1 MRKIYSYLLA
11 VMAAAVLAI
20 PAMAQQITVSG
31 QVTDATDGQPLIGV
45 GVMLPGGTGTVTDYD
60 GQYVIQAP
68 KNATLT
74 FSSLGYDNVTVAID
88 GRTVINVTMNPDTQS
103 LEEVVVLGY
112 TSQKKAELSSAVVS
126 MSGEKLRDVASSD
139 VGNMLQGKVA
149 GVVVMNSS
157 GQPGASADIRIR
169 GTGSI
174 TASSGPL
181 YVVDG
186 VAGGSFNPN
195 DIETITVLKDASAT
209 ALYGAAASGGV
220 IVVTT
225 KSGSGDKTEINFKA
239 SGGIKKALMGRFHA
253 MNAEELYDY
262 ESTMFNPKL
271 FAQRYPETLKTQNF
285 DWVNNCFK
293 LGVVQNYYASVSGK
307 ANRVNY
313 FASIDHYNEKGT
325 LINTN
330 YRKTSARLNLSAPIT
345 DRLTMHAKV
354 SYSRSYDQGTS
365 SWRLLEYSYY
375 AMPWD
380 IPYVM
385 AQDEDGNWNQTKE
398 IIYITDD
405 KTPRSD
411 NGAKWWTQNPSNV
424 LHSEQYN
431 YSKGHSEALVGDLQL
446 VWNVTDWLTLTS
458 TNRFD
463 TSNYYYEGYVDPRT
477 YDGAATG
484 GELSN
489 SNGEWNSWGTTN
501 MAKFHKTFGD
511 HDVNAIIGWEYGSGY
526 SRSMGASGTSFPAGQ
541 RALSNTVMS
550 KISGSDYNTRT
561 WALLGQAQYSYLGKY
576 VATASIRYDESYKFG
591 PLNRGGYFP
600 GVSAAWI
607 ISKENFMR
615 NSFLTF
621 LKLRAGYGKTGNDN
635 IPAFQYQD
643 TFALTALYNGKTAAV
658 LTRQAN
664 YNLGWEEAYMASVGI
679 DATILNNWNITV
691 DLYNTI
697 NSRILLEAPLAPSS
711 GFFGR
716 YENVGKVRNRGIEL
730 AVDGAIFN
738 NKDFGWT
745 VGLNL
750 GLNQNRVLE
759 LPNHEDMVMS
769 PQILSEGRDVY
780 SWYMPKWMG
789 IDPETGGP
797 LWETY
802 VPELDENGL
811 PTYYIDE
818 NGKAQ
823 AKMVAS
829 TTSNYTDATFQ
840 VVGSASPWFS
850 GGLNTVIRFKGFT
863 LSATGS
869 FVVGNKIYNQAR
881 EHMDSDGGY
890 TNLNQMSIN
899 NGLGWSRAI
908 DVTSINDAIDKAIK
922 DGKSE
927 AYIQGLKDEK
937 EAAIA
942 HNRTATHPYAIG
954 GRTDST
960 NKLSSRFL
968 EDGSFFRLR
977 NVTLS
982 YDLPE
987 KLISKIKMSGARVYI
1002 SGDNLLTISKFSGM
1016 DPEVSLSDVG
1026 SAGVCAENYPVPLSV
1041 VLGVEIKF

>member
-11 VMAAAVLAI
+11 AVATLVLAI
-20 PAMAQQITVSG
+20 PATAQKITISG
-31 QVTDATDGQPLIGV
+31 QVTDASDGQPLIGA
-45 GVMLPGGTGTVTDYD
+45 GVMLSDGSGTITDFD
-60 GQYVIQAP
+60 GKYVIQAP

-74 FSSLGYDNVTVAID
+74 FTSLGYLSFTAAID
-88 GRTVINVTMNPDTQS
+88 GRNVINVALEPDTQS

-112 TSQKKAELSSAVVS
+112 TAQKKAELSSAVVS

-157 GQPGASADIRIR
+157 GQPGSSADIRIR

-186 VAGGSFNPN
+186 VAGGSFAPN

-225 KSGSGDKTEINFKA
+225 KSGSQDKTSVEFKA
-239 SGGIKKALMGRFHA
+239 SGGIKKALTGRFHA
-253 MNAEELYDY
+253 MNSAELYEY
-262 ESTMFNPKL
+262 TRSMYSAGL
-271 FAQRYPETLKTQNF
+271 FSQRYPESLLDQDF
-285 DWVNNCFK
+285 DWVNGSFK
-293 LGVVQNYYASVSGK
+293 LGFVQNYFASVSGK
-307 ANRVNY
+307 ANRVSY
-313 FASIDHYNEKGT
+313 YASADHYNEKGT

-330 YRKTSARLNLSAPIT
+330 YKKTSARLNLSAPIT
-345 DRLTMHAKV
+345 DRLTMHARINYAK
-354 SYSRSYDQGTS
+354 SYDQGTS

-380 IPYVM
+380 VPYVM
-385 AQDEDGNWNQTKE
+385 AQDENGNWYQTNE

-411 NGAKWWTQNPSNV
+411 NGGKWWTQNPSNIQ
-424 LHSEQYN
+424 HSEQYN
-431 YSKGHSEALVGDLQL
+431 YSKGHGESLTGDLQF

-458 TNRFD
+458 TNRYD
-463 TSNYYYEGYVDPRT
+463 TSTYYYEYYVDPRT

-484 GELSN
+484 GELEN
-489 SNGEWNSWGTTN
+489 SNGEWNGWGTTN
-501 MAKFHKTFGD
+501 LAKFHKTFGD
-511 HDVNAIIGWEYGSGY
+511 HDVNAIVGWEYGEGY
-526 SRSMGASGTSFPAGQ
+526 SRSMAASGTNFPAGQ

-550 KISGSDYNTRT
+550 KISGSDYHSRS
-561 WALLGQAQYSYLGKY
+561 WAVLGQAQYSYLGKY
-576 VATASIRYDESYKFG
+576 IVTASIRYDESYKFG
-591 PLNRGGYFP
+591 PYNRGGYFP

-607 ISKENFMR
+607 VSKENFMK
-615 NSFLTF
+615 NSFLSF

-635 IPAFQYQD
+635 IPAFRYQD
-643 TFALTALYNGKTAAV
+643 TFSLSTLYNGNTAAV

-664 YNLGWEEAYMASVGI
+664 YNLGWEEAYMASLGV
-679 DATILNNWNITV
+679 DATIAKNWNVTV

-711 GFFGR
+711 GFFAM
-716 YENVGKVRNRGIEL
+716 YDNVGKVRNRGIEL
-730 AVDGAIFN
+730 AFDGAIFN

-745 VGLNL
+745 LGVNL
-750 GLNQNRVLE
+750 GMNQNRVLE

-797 LWETY
+797 LWETF
-802 VPELDENGL
+802 VPALDDAGN
-811 PTYYIDE
+811 PVYYIDAD
-818 NGKAQ
+818 GKAQ
-823 AKMVAS
+823 AKMVSA

-840 VVGSASPWFS
+840 IVGSASPWFS
-850 GGLNTVIRFKGFT
+850 GGLNTSIRFKGFT

-869 FVVGNKIYNQAR
+869 FVVGNKVYNEAR
-881 EHMDSDGGY
+881 EHMDCDGAY

-908 DVTSINDAIDKAIK
+908 DVASLKTDAEKQEAIEYNK
-922 DGKSE
+922 
-927 AYIQGLKDEK
+927 
-937 EAAIA
+937 
-942 HNRTATHPYAIG
+942 TATHPYAIG
-954 GRTDST
+954 GRSDGT

-987 KLISKIKMSGARVYI
+987 SFLKKINMAGARVYV

-1026 SAGVCAENYPVPLSV
+1026 SAGLYRENYPVPLSV
-1041 VLGVEIKF
+1041 VLGVDIKF